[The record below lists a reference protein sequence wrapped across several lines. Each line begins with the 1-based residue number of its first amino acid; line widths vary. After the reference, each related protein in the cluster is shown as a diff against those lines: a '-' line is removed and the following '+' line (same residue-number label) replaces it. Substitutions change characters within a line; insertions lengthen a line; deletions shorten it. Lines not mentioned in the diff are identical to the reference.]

1 MSGAPQASP
10 ASRSITM
17 LPPVGLNLYVIQGVN
32 GRGSLNDLIVAAM
45 PIVLSMLI
53 MIFLLA
59 VFPGIATYLPKQF
72 D

>member
-1 MSGAPQASP
+1 
-10 ASRSITM
+10 M
-17 LPPVGLNLYVIQGVN
+17 LQPVGLILYMVQGVSA
-32 GRGSLNDLIVAAM
+32 RGSLNDVIVGAM

-59 VFPGIATYLPKQF
+59 AFPGIATYLPKQF

>member
-1 MSGAPQASP
+1 
-10 ASRSITM
+10 M

-32 GRGSLNDLIVAAM
+32 GRGSPNDLIVAAM
-45 PIVLSMLI
+45 PIVLATPI

-59 VFPGIATYLPKQF
+59 VFQGIATYLPKQF

>member
-1 MSGAPQASP
+1 
-10 ASRSITM
+10 M
-17 LPPVGLNLYVIQGVN
+17 LPPVGLNLYMIQGVN

-45 PIVLSMLI
+45 PIVLATPI

-59 VFPGIATYLPKQF
+59 VIPGIATYLPKQF